1 MKHIRRTLIGFTI
14 LCLLSAS
21 HAAPASA
28 QDAAVVLADADLARV
43 VPPGFY
49 YEGLSA
55 PTQVRNSAAARF
67 GKKHLVIVGMVDTS
81 GYSTDV
87 QAKYQGF
94 FITDAPI
101 AFQDGSVLGIGAYGF
116 GFVGERL
123 NILDVAGNQVMSV
136 PATTDRTMQRPR
148 PLMMSTTPAMK
159 EFVRLYAGRN
169 FVEFKQH
176 IAADL

>member
-1 MKHIRRTLIGFTI
+1 M
-14 LCLLSAS
+14 
-21 HAAPASA
+21 
-28 QDAAVVLADADLARV
+28 
-43 VPPGFY
+43 
-49 YEGLSA
+49 
-55 PTQVRNSAAARF
+55 
-67 GKKHLVIVGMVDTS
+67 
-81 GYSTDV
+81 

-101 AFQDGSVLGIGAYGF
+101 AFHEGSVLGIGAYGF

-123 NILDVAGNQVMSV
+123 NILDVAGNLVLSV

-148 PLMMSTTPAMK
+148 PLMMSTSAARK

-176 IAADL
+176 VAADL